1 VNRFLLTI
9 SLALIAPLLLAPV
22 ASAAPEPSVRSYVA
36 LGDSYTAGPF
46 IPRRTGNPPG
56 CLRSNRNYPSLVAQ
70 TLGVPDFRDVSC
82 SAATTEDLAGAQQTN
97 LGTNPPQ
104 LDALDADVDL
114 VSLGIGGNDTGFGEI
129 LNECARRSSAR
140 PFGSACKD
148 FYTAGGQDQLAERI
162 DAAAPKIA
170 ASLAAIEER
179 SPAARVLLVG
189 YPAILPDEGPG
200 CFPVVPFSAGD
211 VAYLR
216 ETEKRLNAMLEGE
229 AARADADY
237 VDTYTPTIGHDA
249 CQPPGR
255 KWIEG
260 FAPTSPAAPV
270 HPNALGMTGIAVAVG
285 EELAARGVDATA

>member
-22 ASAAPEPSVRSYVA
+22 ASAAPEPAVRSYVA

-46 IPRRTGNPPG
+46 IPRQTGNPPG